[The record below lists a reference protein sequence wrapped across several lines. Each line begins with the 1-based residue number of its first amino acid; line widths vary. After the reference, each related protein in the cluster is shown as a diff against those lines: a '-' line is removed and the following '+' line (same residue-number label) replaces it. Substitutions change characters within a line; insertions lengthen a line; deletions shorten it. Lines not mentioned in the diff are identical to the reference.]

1 LPGLAQRTDDL
12 PMLVRTLYAARGL
25 DPGPIDGDNLR
36 RLQTHP
42 WAGNVR
48 ELRNVLERSLVL
60 ASPDQ
65 RRFQQLSL
73 WLTSMGGDNA
83 DGSTDMNDAVVDVS
97 LPYKEAKEALI
108 DRFDRF
114 YLPQLMRRFD
124 DNVTRAAEHAGLS
137 RRHLRVLLVKAGVR
151 DAGGADHD
159 HDDGDDA

>member
-1 LPGLAQRTDDL
+1 MSAIGLCRTSSSSS
-12 PMLVRTLYAARGL
+12 TI
-25 DPGPIDGDNLR
+25 DPGGAGPPTQGDNLR

-65 RRFQQLSL
+65 RRFQELSL

-83 DGSTDMNDAVVDVS
+83 DMNDAVVDVS

-137 RRHLRVLLVKAGVR
+137 RRHLRVLLVKAGLR
-151 DAGGADHD
+151 DASGTDHD
-159 HDDGDDA
+159 HDDGGDA